1 MEGREFA
8 GGGKRRTL
16 IVYILIAGTTA
27 VFIVLATAARVP
39 RMDMHLPWAAALAAA
54 MLGLLLSCGITL
66 WRTTPVSNAYA
77 RLGLPPAR
85 TISTISFRRQAGDA
99 NSSV

>member
-16 IVYILIAGTTA
+16 IVYILIAGTTAVFIVLATAA

-66 WRTTPVSNAYA
+66 WRTT
-77 RLGLPPAR
+77 G
-85 TISTISFRRQAGDA
+85 FR
-99 NSSV
+99 